1 MCDAE
6 EYVASAFATLTYC
19 TRGEQFKTVN
29 ATHISRTHLHTRQCM
44 RDTGLTQSREFA
56 KNLYA
61 SVKRTTLDLER
72 GG

>member
-6 EYVASAFATLTYC
+6 AYVASAFATLTYC

-29 ATHISRTHLHTRQCM
+29 ATHISRTHLPVHTRQCM
-44 RDTGLTQSREFA
+44 TGQSGHAIA